1 VLPSE
6 EIEADNRKHMKNRVL
21 SYNLTC
27 FLYSSLYLERTSE
40 TLILVPVMP
49 HSTRPLS
56 LLIFI
61 LLFLSSCF
69 SFGQGSPDQIDRVRV
84 GAEIFMDSRLDE
96 VAGLR
101 LGLVMN
107 PTARIG
113 ERHVL
118 DLLLKTEARV
128 SALFAPEHGFRGEA
142 GAGDKIEDGVDQ
154 ESGLPVYSLYGE
166 NRKPTQAM
174 LEEIDLLIFDMQD
187 VGARFYTYIATLGGV
202 IESAAEAGI
211 PIWILDRPNPAGGD
225 YVSGWLLEK
234 EFESFVGPY
243 PIPIAHG
250 LTMGEIA
257 RMMVGERWIDFD
269 EEPDL
274 EVVEM
279 EGWRREMKWPDT
291 GLNWVPPSPN
301 LPTFEHAYFYLGN
314 VFYEGT
320 TMSEGRGTEDPFL
333 TLGDPGVR
341 LDDSQLEYLQSLS
354 ESILVEHTEF
364 IPHSIPGVAPNP
376 KHQGVRCYGVKARIK
391 DYNFDPV
398 RTGLEIFTTL
408 FNATEDVEIRS
419 FLYLLAGTREIDR
432 IIEGELSAME
442 VDFELESY
450 LEQRRP
456 YLIY

>member
-1 VLPSE
+1 
-6 EIEADNRKHMKNRVL
+6 MKNRVL

-154 ESGLPVYSLYGE
+154 ESGLPVYSQIG
-166 NRKPTQAM
+166 RASSR
-174 LEEIDLLIFDMQD
+174 
-187 VGARFYTYIATLGGV
+187 AR
-202 IESAAEAGI
+202 
-211 PIWILDRPNPAGGD
+211 
-225 YVSGWLLEK
+225 
-234 EFESFVGPY
+234 
-243 PIPIAHG
+243 
-250 LTMGEIA
+250 
-257 RMMVGERWIDFD
+257 
-269 EEPDL
+269 
-274 EVVEM
+274 
-279 EGWRREMKWPDT
+279 
-291 GLNWVPPSPN
+291 
-301 LPTFEHAYFYLGN
+301 
-314 VFYEGT
+314 
-320 TMSEGRGTEDPFL
+320 
-333 TLGDPGVR
+333 
-341 LDDSQLEYLQSLS
+341 
-354 ESILVEHTEF
+354 
-364 IPHSIPGVAPNP
+364 
-376 KHQGVRCYGVKARIK
+376 
-391 DYNFDPV
+391 
-398 RTGLEIFTTL
+398 
-408 FNATEDVEIRS
+408 
-419 FLYLLAGTREIDR
+419 
-432 IIEGELSAME
+432 
-442 VDFELESY
+442 
-450 LEQRRP
+450 
-456 YLIY
+456 